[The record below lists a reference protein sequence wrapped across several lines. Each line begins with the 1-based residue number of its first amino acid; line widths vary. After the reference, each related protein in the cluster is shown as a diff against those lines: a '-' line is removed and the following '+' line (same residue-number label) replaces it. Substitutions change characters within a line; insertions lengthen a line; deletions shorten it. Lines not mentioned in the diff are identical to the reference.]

1 MKDPK
6 KTVVWVS
13 RGAVIAALYAVL
25 TVVFAPI
32 SFGAV
37 QLRVAEALTILPMF
51 TPAAIPGLFIGCVLA
66 NLLGGAVALDVVFGS
81 IATLIGAVGGYL
93 LRKNRWLV
101 PLPAVAA
108 NSAIVPFVLRY
119 GYGVDMPIA
128 LMALYVGLGEIL
140 GCYGLGELVA
150 SALLRRPRA
159 LQLLGGKESGKN

>member
-81 IATLIGAVGGYL
+81 IATLLGAVGSRM
-93 LRKNRWLV
+93 LRRRKWLV
-101 PLPAVAA
+101 CVPP
-108 NSAIVPFVLRY
+108 IVSNTLIIPWVLRY
-119 GYGVDMPIA
+119 AYGAEELIPFMMVTVGIGEVLA
-128 LMALYVGLGEIL
+128 IGVLGNILLVTLEKIREKGLYV
-140 GCYGLGELVA
+140 
-150 SALLRRPRA
+150 SDRF
-159 LQLLGGKESGKN
+159 